1 MRRHDGVA
9 MSRTVGSMMFEL
21 RVLDGQHQG
30 AALPLFGEH
39 WSIGA
44 HADADLVLSDPG
56 IAQQHAR
63 LRLIDSNWS
72 VQAEAGLLQGADGQV
87 LAQIAYLAPNMAF
100 SVGGVRLCVTLADEP
115 WPQAPAPVPTASP
128 QADEPAQ
135 MLKLSTLS
143 HSQQKRL
150 LTLVL
155 VVTVVFIG
163 VGMVSTGEPEA
174 QASLM
179 PPVVHKLELASP
191 FEVRQQLL
199 KMLSERELSPRIDLQ
214 VINGQVALSGDVSQE
229 DVELVA
235 RMLSRF
241 GEQFDSAV
249 PVISRVRARD
259 GTLPFK
265 IVQIVGGP
273 NGHVVLEEGR
283 RLFVGD
289 ELDGLRLVLIDNSK
303 VVFDGVQRYEVRW

>member
-1 MRRHDGVA
+1 
-9 MSRTVGSMMFEL
+9 MFEL
-21 RVLDGQHQG
+21 RVLDGQRQG
-30 AALPLFGEH
+30 AALPLFGEQ

-44 HADADLVLSDPG
+44 HLDADLVLNDPEVVE
-56 IAQQHAR
+56 QHAR
-63 LRLIDSNWS
+63 LRLIDAQWS
-72 VQAEAGLLQGADGQV
+72 VQAEAGLLQSAEGQV
-87 LAQIAYLAPNMAF
+87 LAQIASLVPGVPF
-100 SVGGVRLCVTLADEP
+100 SVGGVRLCVTLADQP
-115 WPQAPAPVPTASP
+115 WPQAAAPVQAPPPPPPAS
-128 QADEPAQ
+128 EPVPA
-135 MLKLSTLS
+135 LKLSSIS

-150 LTLVL
+150 ISLVL
-155 VVTVVFIG
+155 VVAVIIAV
-163 VGMVSTGEPEA
+163 MSMLPTGEHDA

-179 PPVVHKLELASP
+179 PPVAQKHELASP

-199 KMLSERELSPRIDLQ
+199 KMLSERELGQRVSLQ
-214 VINGQVALSGDVSQE
+214 VINGQVALNGDVSQD

-235 RMLSRF
+235 RMLARF

-259 GTLPFK
+259 SALPFR

-273 NGHVVLEEGR
+273 NGHVVLDEGS

-289 ELDGLRLVLIDNSK
+289 EVEGLRLVLIDNSK